1 MVTRRDELY
10 PAQEEVLHNL
20 DYEAIS
26 ATVAQDTAGTVDQEG
41 RKILPAGTLVTG
53 VDSSLFDD
61 RRQLAT
67 QTDGA
72 AGAEGEAPVVDGVT
86 LYDVDLTH
94 DNATVAVVYVGTVK
108 ANKLQVELTPEI
120 RNALPRIQFVN
131 AE

>member
-10 PAQEEVLHNL
+10 PAKEEVLHNL

-26 ATVAQDTAGTVDQEG
+26 ATVTQDTAGTVDQEG
-41 RKILPAGTLVTG
+41 RTILPAGTLVTG
-53 VDSSLFDD
+53 VEGSLFDD
-61 RRQLAT
+61 RRQLVT

-72 AGAEGEAPVVDGVT
+72 TGEEGEAPTVDGVT

-108 ANKLQVELTPEI
+108 SNKLQVELTPEI
-120 RNALPRIQFVN
+120 ESALPRIQFVN